1 MRSELGKIGPKTPRE
16 DSISDWFII
25 LCIAMCP
32 PVGIYLVAKYRQN
45 HPRWKLF
52 IIASCVYLAFI
63 LIGSLISGVNTGHQS
78 LYENDSQLPIE
89 EELRQEMANG

>member
-1 MRSELGKIGPKTPRE
+1 MWSELGKIGPKMPRE

-45 HPRWKLF
+45 HPCRKLYM
-52 IIASCVYLAFI
+52 IASCVYLAFI
-63 LIGSLISGVNTGHQS
+63 LVGGLISGVNTGNQS